1 MTQQTEKKS
10 VYEVLSSVD
19 VSKMTEKKNGLTYLS
34 WAHAWGTLLKHYPL
48 SDYTV
53 YENELGYNYFTDG
66 NTCWVKTG
74 VTVEGKERIEYLP
87 VMDFRNKSIPSDK
100 VTSFDVNS
108 SIQRSLT
115 KAIARHG
122 LGLNVYAGED
132 LPMSDI
138 ESKDDSAKPT
148 TKATT
153 APKVPSTPTATK
165 PKPWLNQGKDLDLIK
180 EGLKAGTKTLADV
193 LEVYNLSKV
202 VRAELEALTK

>member
-1 MTQQTEKKS
+1 MATTEKKS

-138 ESKDDSAKPT
+138 ESKDDSAKPSTKVQTASKPQAPLPYLNKDTKEWT
-148 TKATT
+148 TVST
-153 APKVPSTPTATK
+153 AVKDGKVNMEYVESK
-165 PKPWLNQGKDLDLIK
+165 FR
-180 EGLKAGTKTLADV
+180 
-193 LEVYNLSKV
+193 LSKPV
-202 VRAELEALTK
+202 KEELTSLLPKKG